1 MEELIGA
8 LGIAL
13 VAIAIGMLWNS
24 RMNAHVRAQAHPHSD
39 QGLDTSVSGD
49 ATQTA
54 RFRAMPGLAPTQ
66 PAVTVPAIVQAEA
79 PTEVI
84 FEEPTQEPISTVD
97 QQGHEDVEVHLVL
110 AFQLQ
115 VVGDYEGAD
124 VYAQMA
130 ASDER
135 ASTRQVERA
144 QSLLRRESVV

>member
-13 VAIAIGMLWNS
+13 VAIAIGMLWYT
-24 RMNAHVRAQAHPHSD
+24 RMNAHVRAQAHPDLGPDS
-39 QGLDTSVSGD
+39 SVNSEV
-49 ATQTA
+49 TPTT

-66 PAVTVPAIVQAEA
+66 PPVSEPAITHDEA
-79 PTEVI
+79 LTDVI
-84 FEEPTQEPISTVD
+84 IEEPTQDPITTVD

-135 ASTRQVERA
+135 ASSRQVERA
-144 QSLLRRESVV
+144 QSLLRRERVV

>member
-1 MEELIGA
+1 MEEFIAA

-13 VAIAIGMLWNS
+13 VAIAIGLLWNS
-24 RMNAHVRAQAHPHSD
+24 RMNAHARAQAHPD
-39 QGLDTSVSGD
+39 LGPNTSVSGD
-49 ATQTA
+49 VTPTA

-66 PAVTVPAIVQAEA
+66 PAVTMPAIVQDEA

-84 FEEPTQEPISTVD
+84 IEKPTQELITNVD

-115 VVGDYEGAD
+115 VIGDYEGAD

-130 ASDER
+130 ASDKR
-135 ASTRQVERA
+135 ASIRQVERA
-144 QSLLRRESVV
+144 QSLLRRDSVV

>member
-24 RMNAHVRAQAHPHSD
+24 RMNAHVRAQAHPHPD
-39 QGLDTSVSGD
+39 LGPDTSVSSN
-49 ATQTA
+49 AA
-54 RFRAMPGLAPTQ
+54 PSVRFRPMPGLAPAQ
-66 PAVTVPAIVQAEA
+66 PTDAAPATVQAETPA
-79 PTEVI
+79 EVI
-84 FEEPTQEPISTVD
+84 IEEPTQEPISTVD

-135 ASTRQVERA
+135 ASARQVERA